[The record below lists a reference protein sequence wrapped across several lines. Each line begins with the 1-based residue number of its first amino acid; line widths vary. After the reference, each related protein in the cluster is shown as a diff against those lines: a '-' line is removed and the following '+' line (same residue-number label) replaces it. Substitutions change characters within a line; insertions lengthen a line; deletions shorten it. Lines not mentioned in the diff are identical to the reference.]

1 MEMNKELLAKAKET
15 KTPEELLALAKENG
29 AELTEESAK
38 AYFDRLH
45 PQTGELSDDE
55 LDNVAGGGCY
65 SSGGRLK
72 TTCGHKCRHYVDGP
86 STFGVKGT
94 CCRCLYW
101 GVDPLAVKGGLW
113 TTIIELTIRAAKA
126 MEPRDCYH
134 PANRRCP
141 RCGVSDRQMLMLLK
155 EENHGADQGTR
166 CEGKGSEDP

>member
-65 SSGGRLK
+65 ALK
-72 TTCGHKCRHYVDGP
+72 PPAATSAGTMWMDLPP
-86 STFGVKGT
+86 S
-94 CCRCLYW
+94 
-101 GVDPLAVKGGLW
+101 A
-113 TTIIELTIRAAKA
+113 
-126 MEPRDCYH
+126 
-134 PANRRCP
+134 
-141 RCGVSDRQMLMLLK
+141 
-155 EENHGADQGTR
+155 
-166 CEGKGSEDP
+166 

>member
-1 MEMNKELLAKAKET
+1 M
-15 KTPEELLALAKENG
+15 
-29 AELTEESAK
+29 
-38 AYFDRLH
+38 YFDRLH

-72 TTCGHKCRHYVDGP
+72 TTCGHRCKHYVDGP

-113 TTIIELTIRAAKA
+113 ATIIELTIKAAKA
-126 MEPRDCYH
+126 MEPRECYH
-134 PANRRCP
+134 PANRR
-141 RCGVSDRQMLMLLK
+141 
-155 EENHGADQGTR
+155 
-166 CEGKGSEDP
+166 